1 MGSCLAT
8 YNKTQKPSV
17 FACSVNAPKVCP
29 QIFGP
34 GDEILPPKTLYELF
48 HNLRNYY
55 VHTCSNIDLPF
66 QHNKWRSSSKTY
78 QPLQKAKIQSCRKCK
93 RREMN
98 PILFKK
104 HSHHHNKWRKNSEKR
119 DFFSSDQYP
128 VNTMDTADSRLAHD
142 LRWAGVG
149 GPWLLNMFVA
159 FGDTGVGFNTLVAD
173 RCRPWTSA

>member
-34 GDEILPPKTLYELF
+34 GDEILPPKTVYELF

-78 QPLQKAKIQSCRKCK
+78 QPSQKAKIQSCRKCK

-104 HSHHHNKWRKNSEKR
+104 HPHHHNKWRKKQREERFLLLGSIPRKYHGHR
-119 DFFSSDQYP
+119 
-128 VNTMDTADSRLAHD
+128 RLA
-142 LRWAGVG
+142 AGPRLEVG
-149 GPWLLNMFVA
+149 G
-159 FGDTGVGFNTLVAD
+159 
-173 RCRPWTSA
+173 CRRPLTPQYVCCFRWHWRRI

>member
-1 MGSCLAT
+1 MCQCITCRCSACVSTEVRRVKSPQKKHLPVHCKNRRSFGQRLNFLKTFQKWVFLFWVFVSFMGSCLAT

-93 RREMN
+93 R
-98 PILFKK
+98 
-104 HSHHHNKWRKNSEKR
+104 EK
-119 DFFSSDQYP
+119 
-128 VNTMDTADSRLAHD
+128 
-142 LRWAGVG
+142 
-149 GPWLLNMFVA
+149 
-159 FGDTGVGFNTLVAD
+159 
-173 RCRPWTSA
+173 